1 MIGLLFLIQSA
12 LTVSLTSMNAY
23 WSFSAVISL
32 MGIVQGGAGGLFMTA
47 VVDAVGVT
55 HARYAYSIENM
66 CDVFVAGFATQ
77 MYGNIGDKFFRT
89 EPLETTIEFIKNG
102 TFEVIDIEEE
112 RVELDYV
119 YQIAGVCIFLAAL
132 MSYRGFALEKK
143 NTGNGKYEV
152 DDSILD

>member
-1 MIGLLFLIQSA
+1 MCARPIIGKISDKYSRYAMIGILFTIQSF
-12 LTVSLTSMNAY
+12 LTIFLTSMDTY
-23 WSFSAVISL
+23 WAFVAIVSL
-32 MGIVQGGAGGLFMTA
+32 MGMVQGGAGGLFMTA

-102 TFEVIDIEEE
+102 T
-112 RVELDYV
+112 
-119 YQIAGVCIFLAAL
+119 
-132 MSYRGFALEKK
+132 
-143 NTGNGKYEV
+143 
-152 DDSILD
+152 